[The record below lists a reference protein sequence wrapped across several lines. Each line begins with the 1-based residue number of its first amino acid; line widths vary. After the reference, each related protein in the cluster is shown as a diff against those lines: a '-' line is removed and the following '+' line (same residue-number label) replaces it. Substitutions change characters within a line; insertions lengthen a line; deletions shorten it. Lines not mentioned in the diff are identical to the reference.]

1 MGENDKRDDK
11 RDDKRSNETGWDTR
25 TGQTGR
31 SESSADPRTGRTRTG
46 RTETGRT
53 ETGRTETGRTE
64 TRIENQ
70 KVDKV
75 SVLKTGD
82 PKNVP
87 MIPDEAETKKPKTE
101 RKKRATKKQKEDASV
116 DNMTSLLVAVF
127 AVAGSRKGFEF
138 WKISEAEA
146 RTIAEPLQKVLASYN
161 MDERLGKYADHI
173 ALVAACGTVIAPRAI
188 ATVTIEKSKMKKKKE
203 VKKIEK
209 QIENVNR
216 TISGENNIT
225 NDVGNDE
232 AAYFGSAL

>member
-11 RDDKRSNETGWDTR
+11 RDDKRSNETGWNTR

-31 SESSADPRTGRTRTG
+31 SESAADSRRTGRTG
-46 RTETGRT
+46 RTESGRT

-64 TRIENQ
+64 TRVENQ

-75 SVLKTGD
+75 SVLKTD
-82 PKNVP
+82 EPKNVP
-87 MIPDEAETKKPKTE
+87 IIPDETETEKPKTE
-101 RKKRATKKQKEDASV
+101 RKKRATKKQKENASV

-127 AVAGSRKGFEF
+127 GVAGSRKGFEF

-146 RTIAEPLQKVLASYN
+146 RTIAEPLQKVLSSYN

-173 ALVAACGTVIAPRAI
+173 ALIAACGTVIAPRAI

-209 QIENVNR
+209 QIENANR
-216 TISGENNIT
+216 TVTGKNDISSDVRT
-225 NDVGNDE
+225 NE
-232 AAYFGSAL
+232 AAYFGSVI